1 MEWKGEDGRVSES
14 FIDSCCNKCSF
25 NGKWKVLHVQSII
38 TSHNG
43 SFAVMICGGGGGCF
57 SCDRIFHRDDRK
69 TLSDRVKV
77 PRCFDFLKSGF
88 RLCR

>member
-1 MEWKGEDGRVSES
+1 
-14 FIDSCCNKCSF
+14 
-25 NGKWKVLHVQSII
+25 
-38 TSHNG
+38 
-43 SFAVMICGGGGGCF
+43 MIGGGGCF

-88 RLCR
+88 RLCRYRLLLYDGFFSIFRGK